1 MSTHIL
7 GRAVAPSAEAQRV
20 APAWTQL
27 GWLATGLVLGFA
39 VPFVLADTLDL
50 NRDVFYGLY
59 GAIVLAFFAAWA
71 RATDQSLAA
80 AARRR
85 WRPMLLLA
93 ALAGAVLVLIVYRT
107 DEATSRPDGLELIGA
122 LLWRGLFYGAIDGLL
137 LSAFPILVV
146 FAAFAGTRLRERRA
160 GLVAIGAIAL
170 AASLAMTAVYHLGY
184 SDYRGEKL
192 RKPITGD
199 LIWSAPTLLT
209 LNPLGAPIAHAAMH
223 AAAVA
228 HSYETEV
235 FLPPHE

>member
-1 MSTHIL
+1 MALS
-7 GRAVAPSAEAQRV
+7 AVPDGS
-20 APAWTQL
+20 L
-27 GWLATGLVLGFA
+27 WLATGLVLGFA

-59 GAIVLAFFAAWA
+59 GAIVLGFVAAWA
-71 RATDQSLAA
+71 RATGQPLAA
-80 AARRR
+80 TARRR
-85 WRPMLLLA
+85 WRPMPLLA
-93 ALAGAVLVLIVYRT
+93 AFAGAVLVLIVYRT
-107 DEATSRPDGLELIGA
+107 DEATSRPDGLELVGA

-160 GLVAIGAIAL
+160 GLAAVGAIAL

-223 AAAVA
+223 TAAVA
-228 HSYETEV
+228 HSYETEIS
-235 FLPPHE
+235 LPPHE